1 MARICIVPQVSGVGG
16 MVSFRARFTT
26 GLEQRGIQV
35 CINLQDTPYDA
46 VLVIGGTRDLL
57 GLRQVRRRGVR
68 IVQRLN
74 GMNWIHR
81 KRRTGLKH
89 ALRAEYGNLILNTIR
104 TRLADRIIYQS
115 RFAQGWWERVY
126 GRNRAAWKVVY
137 NAVDLGQYSPQGPAE
152 RPTDRQRLLL
162 VEGSLGGGYEMGLDT
177 AIEMAEILR
186 KDYQQAVELMVV
198 GKVSPALQTTAQ
210 AKTQVPLVFSGK
222 IPGEQIPGVDRSAHL
237 LFAADINAAC
247 PNSTIEALACG
258 LPVVAFDT
266 GALPELVNGDA
277 GQVVVIRR
285 QSLAVGTGRRAWAGS
300 SLPMKCWLT
309 NRASARGTPPR
320 RRSLWA
326 GYDGGRIPGVSAG
339 LSFPG
344 KLGIAAA
351 GAASVPPRL
360 SGKAG
365 WVLRGWDERLCG

>member
-16 MVSFRARFTT
+16 MVSFRARFTA
-26 GLEQRGIQV
+26 GLEQRDIQV
-35 CINLQDTPYDA
+35 CNSLDDTPYDA

-104 TRLADRIIYQS
+104 TGLADRIVYQR

-126 GRNRAAWKVVY
+126 GTTRATWKVVY
-137 NAVDLGQYSPQGPAE
+137 NAVDLGQYSPQGPTE

-177 AIEMAEILR
+177 AIELAEILR
-186 KDYQQAVELMVV
+186 LDHQQAVELMVV
-198 GKVSPALQTTAQ
+198 GKISPALQMAAQ

-222 IPGEQIPGVDRSAHL
+222 MPGEQIPQVDRSAHL

-258 LPVVAFDT
+258 LPVIAFDT
-266 GALPELVNGDA
+266 GALPELVTGDA
-277 GQVVVIRR
+277 GQVVSYGGNPWLLEPADVPGLARSANEVLNDQPRFR
-285 QSLAVGTGRRAWAGS
+285 QGARRRAEEAFG
-300 SLPMKCWLT
+300 LDTMVE
-309 NRASARGTPPR
+309 
-320 RRSLWA
+320 
-326 GYDGGRIPGVSAG
+326 GYLAC
-339 LSFPG
+339 L
-344 KLGIAAA
+344 LG
-351 GAASVPPRL
+351 
-360 SGKAG
+360 
-365 WVLRGWDERLCG
+365 

>member
-16 MVSFRARFTT
+16 MVSFRARFTA

-35 CINLQDTPYDA
+35 CNNLDDTPYDA

-104 TRLADRIIYQS
+104 TRLADRIVYQS

-126 GRNRAAWKVVY
+126 GTTRATWKVVY
-137 NAVDLGQYSPQGPAE
+137 NAVDLGQYSPQGPAA

-186 KDYQQAVELMVV
+186 KDYHRTVELIVV
-198 GKVSPALQTTAQ
+198 GKVSPALQTAAQ
-210 AKTQVPLVFSGK
+210 AKTQVPLIFSGK
-222 IPGEQIPGVDRSAHL
+222 IPGEQIPQADRSAHL

-266 GALPELVNGDA
+266 GALPELVSGDA
-277 GQVVVIRR
+277 GRVVPYGGNPWRLEPADVPGLARAANEVLNDQPRFR
-285 QSLAVGTGRRAWAGS
+285 QGARRRAEEAFG
-300 SLPMKCWLT
+300 LDTMVE
-309 NRASARGTPPR
+309 
-320 RRSLWA
+320 
-326 GYDGGRIPGVSAG
+326 GYLAC
-339 LSFPG
+339 L
-344 KLGIAAA
+344 LG
-351 GAASVPPRL
+351 
-360 SGKAG
+360 
-365 WVLRGWDERLCG
+365 